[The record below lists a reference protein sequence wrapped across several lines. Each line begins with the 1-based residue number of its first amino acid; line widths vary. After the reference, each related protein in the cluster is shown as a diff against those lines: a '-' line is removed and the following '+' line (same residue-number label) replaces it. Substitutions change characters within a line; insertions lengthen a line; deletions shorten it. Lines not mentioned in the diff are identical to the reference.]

1 MHDLILSCDIGT
13 TSLKM
18 ALVTLGGEV
27 VSHFTV
33 YFENPGD
40 SFIALQWEKAFYK
53 AAKVLL
59 PKGDSSDAL
68 GMTRAENTSSVILSD
83 NTVILSEVEGSPLCA
98 ISISGNGPTV
108 CTENGRTFRWNE
120 TNLSEAQELGGEN
133 CRKSLFAPKLLSFFT
148 KYKTDLDKSRWLL
161 SGPEWLVYK
170 LTGSAVTLLPEARYK
185 TAYWNDGV
193 VSELKSA
200 GFPVEKLPPYVLPA
214 QKMGKLLPSVKT
226 QLGISEN
233 LPVFGAGPD
242 FIAAMIGTNTLKPGV
257 LYDCAGSSEGINFCI
272 ENPVF
277 KEGLRTLPS
286 VRTGLWNVAALSV
299 ESGRRFMEC
308 ARKNNS
314 GALEGDLSGEVYR
327 RFFDESFSDKNS
339 EGFGL
344 INEIL
349 KQVKSG
355 IENLKAFAL
364 ENKLDFPKRIVV
376 CGGQAKNEKWMQARS
391 DYLGLEIAVTNHP
404 DAELIGD
411 AVVAFTGLGH
421 FSSVSEAAEKIVKV
435 TRVYVPKK

>member
-18 ALVTLGGEV
+18 ALVTLDGEV

-40 SFIALQWEKAFYK
+40 SFIALQWEKAFYE
-53 AAKVLL
+53 AAFAIQN
-59 PKGDSSDAL
+59 D
-68 GMTRAENTSSVILSD
+68 SSVIL
-83 NTVILSEVEGSPLCA
+83 NKCEGSSIRA

-120 TNLSEAQELGGEN
+120 TNLSEALEKGGEN
-133 CRKSLFAPKLLSFFT
+133 CRKSLFAPKILSFFT
-148 KYKTDLDKSRWLL
+148 KYKSDLNSSPWLL

-170 LTGSAVTLLPEARYK
+170 LTGNAVTLLPEERYK

-193 VSELKSA
+193 VSELKEA

-214 QKMGKLLPSVKT
+214 KKMGSLLPSVKDR
-226 QLGISEN
+226 LGLSEAV
-233 LPVFGAGPD
+233 PVFGAGPD

-272 ENPVF
+272 ANPVF
-277 KEGLRTLPS
+277 KDGLRTLPS
-286 VRTGLWNVAALSV
+286 VMTGLWNIAALSV

-308 ARKNNS
+308 AWKKN
-314 GALEGDLSGEVYR
+314 DLSADSASDKGRLGGEVYR
-327 RFFDESFSDKNS
+327 RFFDESFSHKDS
-339 EGFGL
+339 QGFEL
-344 INEIL
+344 ITEIL
-349 KQVKSG
+349 QQVKSG
-355 IENLKAFAL
+355 LHNLKVFADENNL
-364 ENKLDFPKRIVV
+364 EFPKRIVV
-376 CGGQAKNEKWMQARS
+376 CGGQAKNEKWMQARA
-391 DYLGLEIAVTNHP
+391 DYLKMEIALCNHP

-411 AVVAFTGLGH
+411 AVCAFTGIGC
-421 FSSVSEAAEKIVKV
+421 FSSVAEAAEKMVKV
-435 TRVYVPKK
+435 TKVYFPQ